1 MKILLACLKR
11 GLPVCPCMDQ
21 VADPDFQRR
30 GWGGGGGGEDVIRCP
45 IHELACSRRAAGGIS
60 KITIILRKAGI
71 P

>member
-1 MKILLACLKR
+1 
-11 GLPVCPCMDQ
+11 MDQ

-30 GWGGGGGGEDVIRCP
+30 GGEDVIRCP